1 LVGYWLACLSD
12 PPLSARVELAKAAG
26 DFAAT
31 KIGDELAVRQIDAGY
46 DTEIAVVDVP
56 VVVVLDLHDLVARQ
70 KVQPKRSM
78 RDSRGGFSSL

>member
-1 LVGYWLACLSD
+1 MVGYWLACLSD
-12 PPLSARVELAKAAG
+12 PPLPARV
-26 DFAAT
+26 
-31 KIGDELAVRQIDAGY
+31 ELAVRQIDAGY